1 MTKLKQQF
9 ASAGSVGTSSDRPSK
24 GWTYKEQRAYKR
36 NRFNNLKPI
45 VPQMVFNHKVEQ
57 VARAIVSDKPLEGI
71 LHTTS
76 PVVNN
81 LHYGYELNAPVRI
94 GKVVGNSASL
104 FPDTNTALALLGL
117 NGVAVLYWLGAM
129 RVVDDI
135 TGQKGEVIVNDG
147 EYIYT
152 SVGVI
157 LQLAQDCVKNPQA
170 ILNNYQGAKR
180 VRK

>member
-1 MTKLKQQF
+1 MPKLKQQF
-9 ASAGSVGTSSDRPSK
+9 ANAGIVGTSTDRSK
-24 GWTYKEQRAYKR
+24 GWTYKEQRAYVR
-36 NRFNNLKPI
+36 GRFNNLRPI

-57 VARAIVSDKPLEGI
+57 VARAIVSDTPLQGM
-71 LHTTS
+71 LHSTS

-81 LHYGYELNAPVRI
+81 LHYGYELHTPVRI
-94 GKVVGNSASL
+94 GKLKGRSAAF

-117 NGVAVLYWLGAM
+117 NGAAVLHWLGGI

-135 TGQKGEVIVNDG
+135 TGEKGEVIVNDG
-147 EYIYT
+147 TYIYS